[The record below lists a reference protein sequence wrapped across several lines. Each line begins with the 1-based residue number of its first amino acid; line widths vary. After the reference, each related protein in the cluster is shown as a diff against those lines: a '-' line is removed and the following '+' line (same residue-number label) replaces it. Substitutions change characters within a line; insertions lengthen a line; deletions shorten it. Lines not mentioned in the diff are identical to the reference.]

1 MESIIKAIKE
11 QKQFYKNKDGSFKED
26 TEGNKISKPPLKDS
40 TLKTYSA
47 NFKKIA
53 GDNSLTD
60 LSWLKDIDNIKEKL
74 KDLSDNT
81 KKNYY
86 NVITVVLQATGKE
99 PEILPKYIALRD
111 SLNKEYEKQNETGI
125 ISDKQAPNFV
135 TKEVFDNMV
144 NTINQQVKLL
154 NLKTK
159 DKTNKE
165 EKNLFQL
172 LIILKFYQ
180 IYPLRNELATIKKIS
195 EKDFKELPENDK
207 GNYLIIKDD
216 GRQMK
221 LSLADFKTADSY
233 GTNQLPVGVVLKR
246 LLNTWFTKFNP
257 NNDNVFVQTNGEQLT
272 KNNLTKMLTR
282 ASMKYM
288 DGKKIST
295 TMIRK
300 IYTSDLFAEKNQKQK
315 KVAKVMGHSVD
326 TQNKV
331 YVKKPQEDNVPNPV

>member
-1 MESIIKAIKE
+1 MDEIIKAIKS

-26 TEGNKISKPPLKDS
+26 TDGNKQPKPPLKES

-47 NFKKIA
+47 NFKKVA
-53 GDNSLTD
+53 GSKSLTD
-60 LSWLKDIDNIKEKL
+60 LSWLKDIDGIKEQL
-74 KDLSDNT
+74 KDLSKNT
-81 KKNYY
+81 QKNYY
-86 NVITVVLQATGKE
+86 NVIVVVLQATGQE
-99 PEILPKYIALRD
+99 PELIPKYIALRD
-111 SLNKEYEKQNETGI
+111 ELYKVYDDQNKTGI

-135 TKEVFDNMV
+135 TKEAFDKMV
-144 NTINQQVKLL
+144 NTVSQQVKTLE
-154 NLKTK
+154 LKSK
-159 DKTNKE
+159 NKTNKE

-195 EKDFKELPENDK
+195 EVDFKKLPDDDK
-207 GNYLIIKDD
+207 GNYLIVGDD
-216 GRQMK
+216 NRRMK
-221 LSLADFKTADSY
+221 LSLGDFKTATSY
-233 GTNQLPVGVVLKR
+233 GTNELPVGVVLKR

-257 NNDNVFVQTNGEQLT
+257 DNENVFVQTNGEQLT

-282 ASMKYM
+282 ASIKYM

-300 IYTSDLFAEKNQKQK
+300 IYASDLFAEKNQKQK
-315 KVAKVMGHSVD
+315 KVAKMMGHSAD

-331 YVKKPQEDNVPNPV
+331 YVKVAQKDQE